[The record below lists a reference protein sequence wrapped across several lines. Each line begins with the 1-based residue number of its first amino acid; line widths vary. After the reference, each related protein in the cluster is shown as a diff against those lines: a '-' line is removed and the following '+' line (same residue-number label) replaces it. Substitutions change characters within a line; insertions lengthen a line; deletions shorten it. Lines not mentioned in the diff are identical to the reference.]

1 MTRYALVIGVSEYQ
15 DTHLRKLPKAA
26 TDAEEVAKVLE
37 TYGNFQV
44 ERLPKRWNKETK
56 SWQIANKEVTKTEII
71 DELKT
76 LLWERAA
83 RSEVLIYFAGHGIRV
98 FDELQKPKGFLVASN
113 CKVQLK
119 EGQVAKHENDI
130 PLDIINGLISDKNCE
145 ISSLVMLLDCCH
157 SGSLLENQE
166 IRKTLTVFGSTND
179 YYLIAGCRSFEK
191 ARAFKGE
198 ANSIFTGALLKGLSK
213 KNANP
218 DGTVNPELVFNVI
231 NNELKNSGQEP
242 IHMGGGHPITL
253 VQYSKDSAFPVFKQ
267 KKDFATS
274 RDVSIFFGRTDE
286 LEILEEWIVKEH
298 CRLVAIVGIG
308 GSGKSFLALK
318 FSLKFCQE
326 KIGKTDFS
334 LKSPNSIQNEFEY
347 IIWRSL
353 VNPQP
358 ITKFLIELIKFLSNQ
373 EEFDLQNTLDKQI
386 SRLLHYLKKSR
397 CLLII
402 DNVESILQEH
412 QQAVQYKT
420 KYEDYGQLFRIIAEV
435 NHQSCL
441 LLTSR
446 EKPDNIH
453 KLAGKHKPVRF
464 LNLTGLDFFAGKK
477 IFDSINIFQ
486 GSDEDWEKLI
496 NFYNGNPMA
505 LQLTA
510 CHIHEAFAGNIP
522 NFLREGELI
531 LNDIKTILDWHFNRL
546 SDDEQEIMYWLAINR
561 EPVSFSE
568 LKDDLLSS
576 VVKKN
581 LEYKIKLLKKV
592 CLVETDYKK
601 QTFFLQPIVLEYINE
616 QLIEKVSNEIR
627 YLRKNQTPAKKSTL
641 SSIVQNL
648 IGTLLRRK
656 SPKTCKIKLLNNL
669 ALIKATAKDYVR
681 DLQISFILNPLV
693 EQLNDSGINI
703 EEQLKKILVDLQKKQ
718 STQLK
723 PSYLAGNIINIL
735 CSLDVELTGYD
746 FSYLNIQ
753 QAYLQGVNLHE
764 VNLSHSK
771 IVKSVFTQ
779 KFLIALSVA
788 FSPKSNVL
796 AVGDANGV
804 IHLWKTANAQQISI
818 YKGHTNWI
826 RSVAFSPDGKI
837 LASGGEDRTI
847 RIWKLDDGTCQH
859 ILQGHTSRIWSV
871 AFSLDGK
878 WLASGGDDQTVK
890 LWKLSD
896 DTISCQ
902 HILQGHK
909 GRIRSVA
916 FSPDSQWLASG
927 SEDQTVKLWN
937 ISDYSCQHTLQ
948 GHIHWIL
955 SVAFSRDGQWLA
967 SSSENLTVKLWKLSD
982 DTISCQY
989 TLQGYTTRIR
999 SVAFSPDGQ
1008 WLASASEDRTIRIWN
1023 TSDGTFKNTLEGHT
1037 HWILSLAFSP
1047 DGQWLASSSEDQTV
1061 KLWNVSDYS
1070 CQYTLKGHTD
1080 WVQAVAFSPDS
1091 KWLASGGDD
1100 KTIRIW
1106 NVSDGTCKHNLKD
1119 YNDWIWSVAFSPDGQ
1134 WLASGGE
1141 DRTIRIWKIS
1151 DNNFSAQH
1159 ILKGHTDWVRSLAFS
1174 PDSKWLASGSNDRT
1188 IRIWKISDDNFSAQH
1203 TLEGHKSWIRSI
1215 AFSPDG
1221 QWLASGSDDRTIR
1234 IWKISDDNFSAQH
1247 ILKGHTSWIWSVA
1260 FHPNRSNSR
1269 YLASGSNDETIKY
1282 WDIETG
1288 ECKTLIPPRPYEG
1301 MNISD
1306 VTGITKAQKTVLKYL
1321 GAVDKNFEQK

>member
-318 FSLKFCQE
+318 FCQK

-373 EEFDLQNTLDKQI
+373 EEFNLQNTLDKQI

-510 CHIHEAFAGNIP
+510 CHIHEAFAGNIT

-871 AFSLDGK
+871 AFSPDGK

-890 LWKLSD
+890 LWKLSDDTISCQFTLKEHTKWVRSVAFSPDSQWLASGSDDLTVKLWNLSD

-1159 ILKGHTDWVRSLAFS
+1159 TLEGHTDWVRSLAFS
-1174 PDSKWLASGSNDRT
+1174 PDSKWLASGSND
-1188 IRIWKISDDNFSAQH
+1188 
-1203 TLEGHKSWIRSI
+1203 
-1215 AFSPDG
+1215 
-1221 QWLASGSDDRTIR
+1221 
-1234 IWKISDDNFSAQH
+1234 
-1247 ILKGHTSWIWSVA
+1247 
-1260 FHPNRSNSR
+1260 
-1269 YLASGSNDETIKY
+1269 ETIKY
-1282 WDIETG
+1282 WDIEQGTYN
-1288 ECKTLIPPRPYEG
+1288 TLIPPRPYEG
-1301 MNISD
+1301 MKIKD